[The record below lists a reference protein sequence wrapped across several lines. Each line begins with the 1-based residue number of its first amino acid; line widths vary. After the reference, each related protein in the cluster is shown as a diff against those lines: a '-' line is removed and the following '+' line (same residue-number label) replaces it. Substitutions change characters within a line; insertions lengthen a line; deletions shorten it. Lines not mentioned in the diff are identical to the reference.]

1 MKKQKR
7 ILAGVAAGLTA
18 IIAAGVAT
26 PAFAHGT
33 SDYPKSRALSCKELG
48 VAEWPTG
55 QTEYD
60 GCNTGFEMSG
70 EHPFANWNQ
79 IVVGDTRQGKAEPQY
94 RSIIQDGT
102 LCAAGNPQDAGLD
115 NTGEFPTTALQSGA
129 ETTLKFR
136 ASAVHNP
143 YTFSHYVTKDG
154 WDDSKPLTWDALEQ
168 TPFLVADSLATTT
181 SEGRSGEFHVPVTLP
196 EGKSG
201 HHLIYTIWQGNI
213 KADGSVQSNEAF
225 FSCADVDFS

>member
-26 PAFAHGT
+26 PALAHGT
-33 SDYPKSRALSCKELG
+33 SDYPKSRALACKELG
-48 VAEWPTG
+48 VTNWPGGGTG
-55 QTEYD
+55 LSGCDDGYD
-60 GCNTGFEMSG
+60 LGGAR
-70 EHPFANWNQ
+70 PFDNWNE
-79 IVVGDTRQGKAEPQY
+79 IVINDTRQGKKEPQY

-102 LCAAGNPQDAGLD
+102 LCAAGNPANAGLD
-115 NTGEFPTTALQSGA
+115 VVGEFPTTALQSGT

-154 WDDSKPLTWDALEQ
+154 WDDSKALTWDALEP
-168 TPFLVADSLATTT
+168 TPFLVADSMTTAG
-181 SEGRSGEFHVPVTLP
+181 EGRGGEFQVPVTLP

-201 HHLIYTIWQGNI
+201 HHVVYTIWQGNI

-225 FSCADVDFS
+225 FSCADVTFS